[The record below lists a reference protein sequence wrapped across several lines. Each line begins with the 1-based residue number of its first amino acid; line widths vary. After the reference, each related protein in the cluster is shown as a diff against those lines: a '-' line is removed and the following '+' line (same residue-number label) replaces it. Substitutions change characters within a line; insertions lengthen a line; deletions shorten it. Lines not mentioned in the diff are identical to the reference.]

1 MQRLLDGLHSTV
13 RIGLGEEAEEEG
25 FLVMNLEY
33 TTEVEMSVDVEAQMN
48 SVLQVAFCLV

>member
-33 TTEVEMSVDVEAQMN
+33 TTEVAMSVDVEAQMN